1 MENSGKDKT
10 HDGMGFPIPSG
21 KEVIIDNFYDPKHDR
36 KRLMEKYLSEI
47 LPASSEDNEPDKTEE
62 LKAEIN
68 QQA

>member
-21 KEVIIDNFYDPKHDR
+21 PIKGPFYDPKHDR